1 VQRLV
6 GDAPELVELQEE
18 ATRVWVA
25 AVMAEACAAWA
36 EKMAQ
41 ERAIL
46 LATAH
51 GEADEAPRGSLL

>member
-1 VQRLV
+1 V
-6 GDAPELVELQEE
+6 VELQEE
-18 ATRVWVA
+18 ATQVWVA

-41 ERAIL
+41 ERAVL